1 MLYFLC
7 CFIKRKVK
15 KVQQKAKESK
25 RKQKKVKESKRKYK
39 ESEDFSEYYLFL
51 NPERMSIEIGNC
63 WFVCPHLYW
72 SKKPTNQERTF
83 SS

>member
-1 MLYFLC
+1 VVKGNAIFSMLFH
-7 CFIKRKVK
+7 KE
-15 KVQQKAKESK
+15 KA
-25 RKQKKVKESKRKYK
+25 KESKRKYK